1 MLLMGLSMRYS
12 RTLSVLFV
20 AFALVGW
27 SPTVARSHPDDG
39 ALPVAVRVEA
49 SAPNV
54 GSGAPLRDP
63 AMRVVVVAALA
74 EEIDV
79 DWERAGEVFDVMTEA
94 VMTIADAAART
105 GLLSVPA
112 PGPLMGIA
120 FEIAAAADPAIAQAA
135 ANLADLSDQPDE
147 AVELGQ
153 AVKPVAVLR
162 GDLDGGAIGPMRRWQ
177 RLVEQYFP
185 PERVEEAL
193 SIIDCE
199 SGGDPNAR
207 NPRSSA
213 TGLFQF
219 IDRTWAHA
227 SEQAGFGGAPPDD
240 PEASVAAAAW
250 LVEDSIGVGDGPWA
264 HWSCRP

>member
-1 MLLMGLSMRYS
+1 MYLMGLSMRYS

-27 SPTVARSHPDDG
+27 SPTAARSHPNDG
-39 ALPVAVRVEA
+39 APPVAARVDA
-49 SAPNV
+49 PAPNV

-79 DWERAGEVFDVMTEA
+79 DREMAGDVFDVMTEA
-94 VMTIADAAART
+94 VMTIADAAARS
-105 GLLSVPA
+105 GLLAIPV

-120 FEIAAAADPAIAQAA
+120 FEVAAAADPAIARAA
-135 ANLADLSDQPDE
+135 ASLADLAVQPDE
-147 AVELGQ
+147 ALDLGHAAEPVG
-153 AVKPVAVLR
+153 AVR
-162 GDLDGGAIGPMRRWQ
+162 SDLAWEATGPMQRWQ

-185 PERVEEAL
+185 PERVDEAL

-207 NPRSSA
+207 SRRSSA

-219 IDRTWAHA
+219 IERTWAHA
-227 SEQAGFGGAPPDD
+227 SGQAGFGGAPPDD
-240 PEASVAAAAW
+240 PEANVAAAAW
-250 LVEDSIGVGDGPWA
+250 LVEHSISVGDGPWA
-264 HWSCRP
+264 HWTCRP